1 MEQKDSRI
9 RLMNEILNGIKVIK
23 LYAWED
29 HFQEDV
35 QNVRHKEISFIKKLA
50 YLNIASG
57 FSWMCVPFL
66 VIIFS
71 IISVMTLSFLFKVAL
86 ATFGTFVATSDEPL
100 TAERA
105 FVALSLFNILQ
116 FPLAMFPHLISSI
129 VQASVSLKRL
139 SRFLQNDEIDPDNLE
154 TREQAASGMYCS
166 DVNINDIIM
175 TSQ

>member
-1 MEQKDSRI
+1 M
-9 RLMNEILNGIKVIK
+9 
-23 LYAWED
+23 
-29 HFQEDV
+29 
-35 QNVRHKEISFIKKLA
+35 
-50 YLNIASG
+50 
-57 FSWMCVPFL
+57 
-66 VIIFS
+66 
-71 IISVMTLSFLFKVAL
+71 AL

-116 FPLAMFPHLISSI
+116 FVLAMFSHLISNI

-139 SRFLQNDEIDPDNLE
+139 STFLQHDEIDPDNLE
-154 TREQAASGMYCS
+154 TREQPASGMYYS